1 MRYHSTRNNQQ
12 FYSSAEAL
20 LKGLADDGGLFVPEE
35 IPTIDFESWISD
47 SYHSIAKKIYTIFFD
62 DLENDIDEIVASSYG
77 DNFDDSQIVPTHW
90 LDERT
95 ALIELWH
102 GPTLAFKDLALQCLP
117 HLMKAAKKL
126 LQDQHQILILT
137 ATSGDTGKAAMEG
150 FANVEDFEV
159 LVFYPYQGVSSFQKK
174 QMLCPG
180 GDNVRAI
187 AVKGNFDDCQRTVKV
202 IFSDEQLQTEVEQ
215 HQYQLS
221 SANSINIGRL
231 IPQMNYYI
239 YSYLQCVKTGK
250 IQYGEKINVTVP
262 TGNFGNILAAC
273 YAKEMGL
280 PIGQIILAANPNHVL
295 ADFLQTG
302 EYDANRD
309 LLKTS
314 SPSMDILVASNLE
327 RYLYLKNPDCNF
339 IQNIMSD
346 LKENG
351 QFRVNPEMLDIHAG
365 WADEEQTGDAIREV
379 FENYEYIMDPHT
391 AVAYAVAQKI
401 NYQQLNLIASTASPY
416 KFSEKVLSSLNQLH
430 VEEDWESLQMISK
443 LWQSEMPEVILQL
456 YRRKEQAEIIANQ
469 EDLSEMVLKWI
480 KHKR

>member
-1 MRYHSTRNNQQ
+1 MRYHSTRNDQQ

-35 IPTIDFESWISD
+35 IPTIDFESWHSD
-47 SYHSIAKKIYTIFFD
+47 SYQSIAKKIYTIFFD

-90 LDERT
+90 LDEKT
-95 ALIELWH
+95 GLIELWH

-126 LQDQHQILILT
+126 LQDQHRILILT

-187 AVKGNFDDCQRTVKV
+187 AVKGNFDDCQRAVKA
-202 IFSDEQLQTEVEQ
+202 IFSDEKLHAEVEN

-239 YSYLQCVKTGK
+239 YSYLQCVQSGK
-250 IQYGEKINVTVP
+250 IQYGERINVTVP

-273 YAKEMGL
+273 YTKEMGL

-302 EYDANRD
+302 AYDANRE

-339 IQNIMSD
+339 IHKIM
-346 LKENG
+346 LAMKENG
-351 QFRVNPEMLDIHAG
+351 KFHVEPEMMDILAG
-365 WADEEQTGDAIREV
+365 WADEEQTGKAISEV
-379 FENYEYIMDPHT
+379 FNKYAYIMDPHT

-401 NYQQLNLIASTASPY
+401 NHQQLNLIASTASPY
-416 KFSEKVLSSLNQLH
+416 KFSEKVLSSLNQT
-430 VEEDWESLQMISK
+430 VCKDDWQSLQKIST
-443 LWQSEMPEVILQL
+443 LWQSEMPTVILKL
-456 YRRKEQAEIIANQ
+456 YERVEQEELIANQ
-469 EDLSEMVLKWI
+469 ADLLALVLDWI
-480 KHKR
+480 KA